1 MKFFSRPPCIV
12 HNPSVGCSAR
22 YACTRTCTH
31 VARTDTHIHTC
42 DGVVVAA
49 SITHPQNGLETMY
62 GKSDNQMYYYPC
74 SNQPLGQGLGG
85 PLGPVS
91 NLPNGSDHMVLSP
104 PQNRHKRLKRTPM
117 SSISSVEDEVESLGS
132 ETEVNVPPPTYYVK
146 NSLGGSGGWP
156 DERGPMDHG

>member
-1 MKFFSRPPCIV
+1 MLA
-12 HNPSVGCSAR
+12 HE
-22 YACTRTCTH
+22 H
-31 VARTDTHIHTC
+31 ARTLHAQTYTHTHTC

-74 SNQPLGQGLGG
+74 SNQPLGQGISG
-85 PLGPVS
+85 PLVPVS